1 MEVNTHQHID
11 QVKLQGIE
19 VTKEESVKYLEENIK
34 NIEIRLKKYTVLI
47 NLCLFIRE
55 VTAIQITTY

>member
-11 QVKLQGIE
+11 QVKLQSIE